1 MKIKKVMRKKLAQK
15 CWEISLPNK
24 FAHPITVYFIILE
37 IIQNMMPNFGVS
49 LVVIYL
55 ILLRK
60 QKSGCQLSLTQN
72 ANYKWFFSNWYCTK
86 TK

>member
-1 MKIKKVMRKKLAQK
+1 MRKKIAQK

-24 FAHPITVYFIILE
+24 FAYPITVYLFILE
-37 IIQNMMPNFGVS
+37 IIQNMMLNFGVS
-49 LVVIYL
+49 LVVIDL

-60 QKSGCQLSLTQN
+60 QKSGCQLLLTQN
-72 ANYKWFFSNWYCTK
+72 ANYEKKNSKWYCTK